1 MTNIQE
7 IKQAIARLPRGEFFE
22 LVRHLRE
29 RHANEWDRQI
39 EEDAESGKLREVYE
53 RLQSESQGEANMPL
67 DDFLGN
73 EKLS

>member
-7 IKQAIARLPRGEFFE
+7 IERAIAKLPRQEFFE

-29 RHANEWDRQI
+29 RHAGEWDRQI
-39 EEDAESGKLREVYE
+39 EEDAQSGKLEALYKRLEAENRGQPEV
-53 RLQSESQGEANMPL
+53 PL
-67 DDFLGN
+67 DDFLDN